1 VAGVAIPALALI
13 AQPVPV
19 VHHLRMATP
28 PPADATLVIWAQRGS
43 RRYLGRQ
50 PRLALLVFF
59 GVEVINLGNAALAFV
74 RTPRLRV
81 PFLVLAS
88 VVTVV
93 SAGVAFW
100 IRRRVRTRMHMF
112 VAPDRVGYQGLGGKL
127 RVVPRTSLRS
137 VRRVSAHPIARGR
150 TAQLRSRYV
159 LLLGES
165 GRSLLRIG
173 ADNFADA
180 DVDHLLSEVGVPVE
194 GDWRDLDTAKH
205 LRQRF
210 PGSFPWAMAH
220 VVLLT
225 LLTVVVLTA
234 AALVAALLI
243 APHAG
248 SGPS

>member
-1 VAGVAIPALALI
+1 
-13 AQPVPV
+13 
-19 VHHLRMATP
+19 MATP
-28 PPADATLVIWAQRGS
+28 PPSDATLVIWAKPSS

-59 GVEVINLGNAALAFV
+59 GVEVINLGNAALTVV
-74 RTPRLRV
+74 RSPQLRV
-81 PFLVLAS
+81 PALVLAS

-93 SAGVAFW
+93 TAGVAFYS
-100 IRRRVRTRMHMF
+100 RRGIRTRMHMF
-112 VAPDRVGYQGLGGKL
+112 VTPDRVGYHGLGGKL

-137 VRRVSAHPIARGR
+137 VRRVSAHSFARGR
-150 TAQLRSRYV
+150 SAQLRGRY
-159 LLLGES
+159 LLFLGEG
-165 GRSLLRIG
+165 GRSLLRVV
-173 ADNFADA
+173 AENFADA

-194 GDWRDLDTAKH
+194 GDWSDLDTAKH

-225 LLTVVVLTA
+225 LLIVVVVTA

>member
-50 PRLALLVFF
+50 PRLALLVFA

-74 RTPRLRV
+74 RAPRLRV

-93 SAGVAFW
+93 SAGVALW
-100 IRRRVRTRMHMF
+100 IRRRVRARMHMF
-112 VAPDRVGYQGLGGKL
+112 VAPDRVGYQGLGRRL

-137 VRRVSAHPIARGR
+137 VRRVSAHSFARGR
-150 TAQLRSRYV
+150 SAQLRGRY
-159 LLLGES
+159 LLFLGEG
-165 GRSLLRIG
+165 GRSLLRVV
-173 ADNFADA
+173 AENFADA
-180 DVDHLLSEVGVPVE
+180 DVDHLLSQVGVPVE
-194 GDWRDLDTAKH
+194 GDWSDLDTAKH

-210 PGSFPWAMAH
+210 PGSFPWLMAH
-220 VVLLT
+220 AVVLT
-225 LLTVVVLTA
+225 LLIVVVVA
-234 AALVAALLI
+234 AASFVAALVI